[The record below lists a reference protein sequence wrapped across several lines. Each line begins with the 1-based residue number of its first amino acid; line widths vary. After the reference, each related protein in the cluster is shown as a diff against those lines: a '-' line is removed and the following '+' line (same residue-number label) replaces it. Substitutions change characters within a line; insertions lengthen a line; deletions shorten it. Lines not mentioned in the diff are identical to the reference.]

1 MSAKAVTRRLD
12 RVAAARH
19 AVWLD
24 AEVRR
29 QAVQL
34 GVSEDELRREAEEVE
49 RVCRLA
55 GAVTAEDRLAAVAAD
70 LGVSVEE
77 LRREMEQVRLEVEGA
92 AG

>member
-1 MSAKAVTRRLD
+1 VSAKAVTRRLD

-29 QAVQL
+29 QAAYL
-34 GVSEDELRREAEEVE
+34 GISEIELRREAEEVE
-49 RVCRLA
+49 RICRLA
-55 GAVTAEDRLAAVAAD
+55 GAVTAEARLAAVAAD
-70 LGVSVEE
+70 LGVTPDE
-77 LRREMEQVRLEVEGA
+77 LRRELEQVRLETSGA

>member
-1 MSAKAVTRRLD
+1 VSAKTVTRRLD

-29 QAVQL
+29 QAARL
-34 GVSEDELRREAEEVE
+34 GVSEAELRHEAEEVE
-49 RVCRLA
+49 RICRLA
-55 GAVTAEDRLAAVAAD
+55 GAVTEDERIAAIAAD
-70 LGVSVEE
+70 LGVTPDE
-77 LRREMEQVRLEVEGA
+77 LRRELEQVRLELAGA